1 MARRN
6 GRPGA
11 WLMTDDDTGF
21 TRFNSQLKRDYW
33 GNYTEHPLQRN
44 LQEIATAL
52 TDPYPVFPVRGPQY
66 ETVANVATLVSAPT
80 FVGVTSIRTD
90 LTAPAIQAGAVKA

>member
-21 TRFNSQLKRDYW
+21 TRYNSQLKRDYW
-33 GNYTEHPLQRN
+33 GNYAEKPLERN

-66 ETVANVATLVSAPT
+66 ETVASVSALVSAPT
-80 FVGVTSIRTD
+80 NVGVTSIPTN
-90 LTAPAIQAGAVKA
+90 LTAPAIQAGVVKA